1 MQPIASN
8 TQSKKLYNT
17 AHIFRPGQSVIAGGR
32 LATVKRIY
40 PTGAI
45 EVTVARGGTL
55 TFLFNVLPVGELVA
69 Q

>member
-1 MQPIASN
+1 MQSIASN
-8 TQSKKLYNT
+8 TQPKTYNT
-17 AHIFRPGQSVIAGGR
+17 AHIFRPGQAVIAGGR

-45 EVTVARGGTL
+45 EVLVTRGGTL
-55 TFLFNVLPVGELVA
+55 TFLFNVRPVDGKVA